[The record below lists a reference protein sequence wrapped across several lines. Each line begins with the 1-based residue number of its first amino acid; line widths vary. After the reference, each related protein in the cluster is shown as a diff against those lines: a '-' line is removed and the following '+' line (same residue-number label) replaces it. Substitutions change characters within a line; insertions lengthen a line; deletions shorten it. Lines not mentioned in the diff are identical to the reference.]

1 MKNNTLHAKI
11 ALFIWLT
18 IILVSCNAV
27 KRVPSDQKL
36 LVKTNVVVDSIA
48 PESGIVE
55 NNLVF
60 QPNKR
65 ILSIPLGL
73 HVYNLAR
80 PNRDSIFLKHLQEN
94 PEQTKRRNNFLS
106 EKQHMR
112 LGESL
117 IKFNQWLRNTGE
129 APSIITNEKITIS
142 KERLKSYYWNKGWF
156 NVSVDHK
163 IEDRSKK
170 QRAAITYYVTKNDP
184 YIIDSLIAKIESP
197 AVDTIYQKIKRN
209 GYVTSGEQ
217 YNTSNFNLE
226 RERLNKEFRNNGL
239 YYMGKEYIQFEGDT
253 VKTNNKANIR
263 LLIKNREIKVAD
275 SIIEK
280 PFLKHHISKVNILPD
295 YQNALDEFIVPDTTN
310 YDGYNII
317 RYGKRKYKDEVL
329 TDAMFFHEGDMY
341 RDLDRDRSYKRL
353 TELKSFV
360 YPTIRYIEDP
370 ADTTG
375 QALIA
380 NVLLS
385 SQKRFQLQ
393 YGTETT
399 HSNIQALGIGVNT
412 SLLIRNLFRGSELL
426 DINFRG
432 SIGASSNT
440 ATGDSRFFDL
450 QEFGADARLNL
461 PRLFLPF
468 DTDRYI
474 PKYMSPNTKIAAGYF
489 SQTNIG
495 LDKTSLNSSLSYGWR
510 PTATNSVKLDLI
522 DVQFVNNQDPADF
535 FNVYSNTY
543 RGLNAVAEELG
554 INNPIYLNDNGDLSI
569 PEGTRRFT
577 NDVLNGT
584 IATVDSQLET
594 VRNIE
599 ERRDRLT
606 QNNLIIST
614 SYNWAR
620 NTQKG
625 IYDDDYSS
633 MSIRLESAGNVL
645 AGITNLVGS
654 PENENGNREAFGV
667 EFSQYVKTEVDYIKH
682 WQLFSDDVFAI
693 RAFGGIA
700 IPYGNSNNIP
710 FIRSFFAGGPN
721 DNRAWQAYELG
732 PGRTG
737 GINDF
742 NEANM
747 KIALNGEYR
756 FTLAGAFKGA
766 LFVDAGNIW
775 NVLDNEDDP
784 DAQFQSLEDL
794 GAIAV
799 GTGFGVRYDFDYFV
813 IRLDAGFKTY
823 NPALPEGRRWFKEIS
838 PSRAVLNV
846 GINYPF

>member
-1 MKNNTLHAKI
+1 MKNNALHAKI
-11 ALFIWLT
+11 ALFIWLV
-18 IILVSCNAV
+18 ILLVSCNAV
-27 KRVPSDQKL
+27 KRVPENKKL

-55 NNLVF
+55 NSLIF

-65 ILSIPLGL
+65 LLSVPLGL
-73 HVYNLAR
+73 HIYNLAR
-80 PNRDSIFLKHLQEN
+80 PNRDSIFLKHLQEH
-94 PEQTKRRNNFLS
+94 PEQTERRNNFLS

-117 IKFNQWLRNTGE
+117 VKFNQWLRNTGE
-129 APSIITNEKITIS
+129 APSIITDEKIAIA
-142 KERLKSYYWNKGWF
+142 KERLNAYYWSKGFF
-156 NVSVDHK
+156 NVEVAHK
-163 IEDRSKK
+163 IKERSKK
-170 QRAAITYYVTKNDP
+170 QRANLTYYVTKNDP
-184 YIIDSLIAKIESP
+184 YIIDSITSKIESP
-197 AVDTIYQKIKRN
+197 AVDTIYQKIKSN
-209 GYVTSGEQ
+209 SYVKKGEQ
-217 YNTSNFNLE
+217 YNTSYFNLE
-226 RERLNKEFRNNGL
+226 RDRLNKEFRNNGL

-253 VKTNNKANIR
+253 VKTDNKANIT
-263 LLIKNREIKVAD
+263 LLIKNRELKVAD

-295 YQNALDEFIVPDTTN
+295 YQNSIDEFIVPDTVS

-317 RYGKRKYKDEVL
+317 RYGKRKYKKEVL
-329 TDAMFFHEGDMY
+329 TDAMFFHEGDIY
-341 RDLDRDRSYKRL
+341 RDLDRDRTYKRI

-385 SQKRFQLQ
+385 SLKRFQLK

-474 PKYMSPNTKIAAGYF
+474 PKYMSPNTKISTGYF

-569 PEGTRRFT
+569 PEGTTLFT

-614 SYNWAR
+614 NYSWAR
-620 NTQKG
+620 NTQQG
-625 IYDDDYSS
+625 IFDDDYSS

-645 AGITNLVGS
+645 AGITSLLDTPVND
-654 PENENGNREAFGV
+654 NGNRDAFGV
-667 EFSQYVKTEVDYIKH
+667 EFSQYIKTEIDYIKH

-700 IPYGNSNNIP
+700 IPYGNSNSIP

-784 DAQFQSLEDL
+784 DAQFQSLSDL
-794 GAIAV
+794 GAIAI

>member
-1 MKNNTLHAKI
+1 MKNNALHAKI

-18 IILVSCNAV
+18 ILLVSCNAI
-27 KRVPSDQKL
+27 KRVPAGQKL

-55 NNLVF
+55 NGLIF

-65 ILSIPLGL
+65 LLSVPLGL
-73 HVYNLAR
+73 HLYNLAR
-80 PNRDSIFLKHLQEN
+80 PNRDSIFLKHLQDH
-94 PEQTKRRNNFLS
+94 PEQTERRNNFLS

-117 IKFNQWLRNTGE
+117 VKFNQWLRNTGE
-129 APSIITNEKITIS
+129 APSIITDEKVTIA
-142 KERLKSYYWNKGWF
+142 KERLKAYYWSKGYF
-156 NVSVDHK
+156 NVEVALK
-163 IEDRSKK
+163 IKERSKK
-170 QRAAITYYVTKNDP
+170 QRADLTYYVTKNDP
-184 YIIDSLIAKIESP
+184 YIIDSISSKIESP
-197 AVDTIYQKIKRN
+197 AVDSIYQKVKASS
-209 GYVTSGEQ
+209 YVKSGEQ
-217 YNTSNFNLE
+217 YNTSYFNLE
-226 RERLNKEFRNNGL
+226 RDRLNKEFRNNGL

-253 VKTNNKANIR
+253 VKTDNKANIT

-295 YQNALDEFIVPDTTN
+295 YQNSIDEFIVPDTVR

-317 RYGKRKYKDEVL
+317 RYGKRKYKKEVL
-329 TDAMFFHEGDMY
+329 TDAMFFHEGDIY
-341 RDLDRDRSYKRL
+341 RDLDRDRTYKRI

-370 ADTTG
+370 ADSTG

-385 SQKRFQLQ
+385 SLKRFQLK

-474 PKYMSPNTKIAAGYF
+474 PKYMSPNTKISAGYF

-495 LDKTSLNSSLSYGWR
+495 LDKTSLNSTLSYGWR
-510 PTATNSVKLDLI
+510 PTATNSVKVDLI

-535 FNVYSNTY
+535 YNVYSNTY

-569 PEGTRRFT
+569 PEGTRLFT

-584 IATVDSQLET
+584 IATVNSQLET

-614 SYNWAR
+614 SFSWAR
-620 NTQKG
+620 NTQQG
-625 IYDDDYSS
+625 IFDDDYSS

-645 AGITNLVGS
+645 AGITSLVDA
-654 PENENGNREAFGV
+654 PVNDNGNREAFGV
-667 EFSQYVKTEVDYIKH
+667 EFSQYVKTEIDYIKN
-682 WQLFSDDVFAI
+682 WQMFSDDVFAI

-784 DAQFQSLEDL
+784 DAQFQSLSDL

-823 NPALPEGRRWFKEIS
+823 NPALPKGRRWFREIS

>member
-1 MKNNTLHAKI
+1 MKNTTLHAKI

-18 IILVSCNAV
+18 ILLASCNAV
-27 KRVPSDQKL
+27 KRVPSDKKL
-36 LVKTNVVVDSIA
+36 LVKTKVLVDSLK

-55 NNLVF
+55 KNLVF

-65 ILSIPLGL
+65 LIGIPLGL
-73 HVYNLAR
+73 HIYNLAR
-80 PNRDSIFLKHLQEN
+80 PNRDSLFLKHLQEH
-94 PEQTKRRNNFLS
+94 PEQTERRNNFLS
-106 EKQHMR
+106 KKQHMR

-117 IKFNQWLRNTGE
+117 VRFNQWLRNTGE
-129 APSIITNEKITIS
+129 APAVITDENISNS

-156 NVSVDHK
+156 NVAVDHK

-170 QRAAITYYVTKNDP
+170 KRADVTYFVTKNKP
-184 YIIDSLIAKIESP
+184 YIIDSLTARIESP
-197 AVDTIYQKIKRN
+197 AVDSVYKKLKNNSYVIKDK
-209 GYVTSGEQ
+209 Q
-217 YNTSNFNLE
+217 YNTADLNLE
-226 RERLNKEFRNNGL
+226 RERLNKELRNKGF

-253 VKTNNKANIR
+253 VDTKNKANIA
-263 LLIKNREIKVAD
+263 LIIKNRELKVAD

-280 PFLKHHISKVNILPD
+280 PFLKHHISKVNIIPD

-310 YDGYNII
+310 YDGYHII

-329 TDAMFFHEGDMY
+329 TDAIFFHEDDMY
-341 RDLDRDRSYKRL
+341 RDIDRDRSYKRI

-360 YPTIRYIEDP
+360 TPSIRYVEDP
-370 ADTTG
+370 ADSTG

-380 NVLLS
+380 NVLLTS
-385 SQKRFQLQ
+385 LQRLQLKV
-393 YGTETT
+393 GAETT
-399 HSNIQALGIGVNT
+399 HSNIQALGIGLNT
-412 SLLIRNLFRGSELL
+412 SLLIRNLFHGSELL

-461 PRLFLPF
+461 PRLFVPF
-468 DTDRYI
+468 ETDRYI
-474 PKYMSPNTKIAAGYF
+474 PKYMSPNTKISAGYF

-495 LDKTSLNSSLSYGWR
+495 LDKTSLNTTLSYGWR
-510 PTATNSVKLDLI
+510 PTATNSVKIDLV
-522 DVQFVNNQDPADF
+522 DVQFVRNQDPSDF

-543 RGLNAVAEELG
+543 SSLNNVAQDLG
-554 INNPIYLNDNGDLSI
+554 ITNTIYVDDDGDLRI
-569 PEGTRRFT
+569 PEGTSQFT
-577 NDVLNGT
+577 GDVLNG
-584 IATVDSQLET
+584 IISATDDQQET

-606 QNNLIIST
+606 QNNLIISS

-620 NTQKG
+620 NTQQG

-633 MSIRLESAGNVL
+633 MSIKLESAGNVL
-645 AGITNLVGS
+645 AGITSLVGT
-654 PENENGNREAFGV
+654 PENDNGNREAFGV
-667 EFSQYVKTEVDYIKH
+667 EFSQYIKTEIDYIKH

-693 RAFGGIA
+693 RAYGGIA

-775 NVLDNEDDP
+775 NVLDNEDNP
-784 DAQFQSLEDL
+784 DAQFNSLKDL

-799 GTGFGVRYDFDYFV
+799 GSGFGVRYDFDYFV